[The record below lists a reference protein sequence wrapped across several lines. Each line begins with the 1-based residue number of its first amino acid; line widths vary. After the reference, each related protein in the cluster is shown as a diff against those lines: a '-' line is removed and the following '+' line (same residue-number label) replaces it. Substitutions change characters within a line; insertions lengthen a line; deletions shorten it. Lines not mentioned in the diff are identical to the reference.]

1 VIHFRRWLIAV
12 CVLGAVYL
20 AYAFVAAPLLEPVP
34 PKKVVGTVGI
44 TPEPPRPSDERER
57 ILALFPEDAWERDDA
72 KIIETAQCTLL
83 IKDYKQTEDG
93 RLELKPCTLIFYAP
107 QAAQAVIPGA
117 RPSKGRPIV
126 LRAPQGAILQFD
138 KPLDFARAEF
148 SRLIGGRL
156 PGEITI
162 FSPESKPGAND
173 ELLLT
178 TRNLQMDSARAFT
191 PHDVD
196 FQYGE
201 SYGRGRD
208 LTLFFKPNEKPGAE
222 TTVGGI
228 QTLQLSRIDRL
239 HLDLPGNGLM
249 PSLPGTAAANST
261 KKAPIEITCRGMFV
275 FDFEQRLAAFDDQVE
290 ITRLLPGA
298 VPDKLTC
305 SRLRLYMANSAA
317 SKADQGKALAEGLTL
332 PPADDPLHGVAIHKI
347 VATGA
352 PVILEGPSTGLYV
365 KAARLEV
372 MPQQKRI
379 ALESG
384 QGLKQV
390 TLRQGPHAF
399 DAVELQ
405 YEMSPTGGLG
415 RLWAAGPGRL
425 ETLQL
430 VSGESRPLEA
440 KWNKE
445 LRIQPQ
451 DGLQV
456 ISLIS
461 QAVVTLNPLGTFIAD
476 ELHLWMHEQRAT
488 PREPVM
494 PYGDLPA
501 HGSAGASPSRRT
513 DADRQPKVQIIPD
526 RLLAL
531 RGVEVDSEKLHAKT
545 ERLEAWFF
553 KPEEGSAPITPMA
566 PLQPPPARP
575 GTLIGGQ
582 PPAAPKPV
590 QKFDV
595 SGQLVQMRI
604 ANGGTV
610 NGVEDLTIQGN
621 ASIDELQT
629 SQPGQTP
636 IKLRGEAV
644 ELRGGTTPD
653 AIVHVVGQPAKIS
666 ARGLSLQG
674 DAIHLHRGENRVWI
688 DGPGDATFPMPQKIP
703 PAGRPVDP
711 PQFMRVTWQRKMTF
725 DGNTIHLEEDV
736 QARTP
741 TQLVLCGLLDATLT
755 ERIDFANPRQDQ
767 KPELAELKLDG
778 GVYLENRTLDVA
790 GLQTSFDTLETPNL
804 YINQVT
810 GAMRAVGRGK
820 LLTIRKGNIKFPGAD
835 GPLPAGV
842 PPAAGPA
849 GAPPA
854 VGADDNQ
861 LTHLL
866 VSFQRGMTGDL
877 NRRTVQFEQ
886 NVETIYTKVP
896 DWRDRL
902 TIEMLDQRGLA
913 ALGEQGIL
921 MTSDAMQ
928 VAQMLGPA
936 GSPPAYELH
945 AEGNTRVDGR
955 VFTARAHRI
964 SYTSEKDLLVVKG
977 DGRTDAELW
986 YQQKGAATHSYQ
998 AAREFWYWPKT
1009 GNVKVEDARV
1019 IDLQQLGKKDKP
1031 RPNRQR

>member
-1 VIHFRRWLIAV
+1 MYV
-12 CVLGAVYL
+12 
-20 AYAFVAAPLLEPVP
+20 AYAWAAAPLLEPPP
-34 PKKVVGTVGI
+34 PKPGGPAPPL
-44 TPEPPRPSDERER
+44 PEPKSHDTRSP

-83 IKDYKQTEDG
+83 IKDYKPTEDG
-93 RLELKPCTLIFYAP
+93 RLELKPCTLIFYAKSAD
-107 QAAQAVIPGA
+107 AADANAPA
-117 RPSKGRPIV
+117 RGRGRPIV

-162 FSPESKPGAND
+162 FSPPSKPGAKD
-173 ELLLT
+173 DLLLT
-178 TRNLQMDSARAFT
+178 TRNLQMDSQRAFT

-196 FQYGE
+196 FQYGD

-208 LTLFFKPNEKPGAE
+208 LTLFLKPNEKSGAD
-222 TTVGGI
+222 TAIGGVS
-228 QTLQLSRIDRL
+228 TLQLSRIDRL

-249 PSLPGTAAANST
+249 PSLPGTPPNSAS
-261 KKAPIEITCRGMFV
+261 KQKAPIEITCKGIFV

-290 ITRLLPGA
+290 ITRLVPNA

-305 SRLRLYMANSAA
+305 SRLRLYMGDAQA
-317 SKADQGKALAEGLTL
+317 KKDEGKSPEALGPL
-332 PPADDPLHGVAIHKI
+332 PVSDDPLHSVAISKI
-347 VATGA
+347 VATGN

-372 MPQQKRI
+372 LPPQRRI
-379 ALESG
+379 VLESG

-405 YEMSPTGGLG
+405 YEMSSSGGLG

-425 ETLQL
+425 QTVQL
-430 VSGESRPLEA
+430 VSGEPRSLEA

-461 QAVVTLNPLGTFIAD
+461 SGVVTLQSLGTFVAD
-476 ELHLWMHEQRAT
+476 ELHLWLHEQRAT
-488 PREPVM
+488 P
-494 PYGDLPA
+494 PA
-501 HGSAGASPSRRT
+501 GLTATELEAH
-513 DADRQPKVQIIPD
+513 PKTQIVPD

-531 RGVEVDSEKLHAKT
+531 RAVEVDSEKLHAKT

-553 KPEEGSAPITPMA
+553 QPDPAAIAAPQPEPF
-566 PLQPPPARP
+566 RP
-575 GTLIGGQ
+575 GTFIGGNT
-582 PPAAPKPV
+582 PAANKPI

-595 SGQLVQMRI
+595 SGELVQMRV
-604 ANGGTV
+604 ANGEV
-610 NGVEDLTIQGN
+610 SGVEDLTIQGN
-621 ASIDELQT
+621 ATIDEVQT
-629 SQPGQTP
+629 SQPGQSP
-636 IKLRGEAV
+636 LKLRGEAV
-644 ELRGGTTPD
+644 ELRGGTSAD

-674 DAIHLHRGENRVWI
+674 DAIHLHRSDNRVWI
-688 DGPGDATFPMPQKIP
+688 DGPGDATFPLPQKIP
-703 PAGRPVDP
+703 PPGRPVEP
-711 PQFMRVTWQRKMTF
+711 PQYMRVTWQRRMTF
-725 DGNTIHLEEDV
+725 DGQTVHLEEDV

-741 TQLVLCGLLDATLT
+741 TQLVLCGLLDATIN
-755 ERIDFANPRQDQ
+755 ERIDFSNPQQDQ
-767 KPELAELKLDG
+767 KVSLAELKLDG
-778 GVYLENRTLDVA
+778 GVYLENRTLDEA
-790 GLQTSFDTLETPNL
+790 GQQTSFDTLETPNL
-804 YINQVT
+804 YVNQIT
-810 GAMRAVGRGK
+810 GAMKAVGKGK
-820 LLTIRKGNIKFPGAD
+820 LLTIRKGKIEIPGAPV
-835 GPLPAGV
+835 GVGV
-842 PPAAGPA
+842 PPLGGAAAGGDVA
-849 GAPPA
+849 GGP
-854 VGADDNQ
+854 GAKDDHL

-902 TIEMLDQRGLA
+902 TVEMIDQRGLA
-913 ALGEQGIL
+913 ALGDQGIL

-928 VAQMLGPA
+928 VTQGL
-936 GSPPAYELH
+936 PPEKTGDPWYELL

-964 SYTSEKDLLVVKG
+964 SYTSQKDMLVVKG

-998 AAREFWYWPKT
+998 AAREFKYWPKS
-1009 GNVKVEDARV
+1009 GNFELIDGRV
-1019 IDLQQLGKKDKP
+1019 TDVQQIGNKDKV
-1031 RPNRQR
+1031 RPNRQRR